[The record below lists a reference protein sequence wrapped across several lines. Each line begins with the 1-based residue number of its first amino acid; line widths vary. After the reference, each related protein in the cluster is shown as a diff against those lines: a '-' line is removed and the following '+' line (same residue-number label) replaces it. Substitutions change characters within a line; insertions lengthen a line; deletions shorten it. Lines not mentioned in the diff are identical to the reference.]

1 MINTVTESNLKRKGS
16 VGLYI
21 PSHSPSLR
29 EVWVGAPGRNLEA
42 GMNSCQGGTLLT
54 ALLPMVCSACFLL
67 HPKTWFNH
75 QLIRCSNL
83 AFRPI
88 SVEVLSSQITLLKWS
103 QKTVRELRISCH
115 LVSLWP
121 SQCHN
126 TVNSLFFYSGTGI
139 NRLNA
144 WLLSG
149 A

>member
-88 SVEVLSSQITLLKWS
+88 SVEVLSSQITLPQVVPEDCQRAKD
-103 QKTVRELRISCH
+103 
-115 LVSLWP
+115 
-121 SQCHN
+121 
-126 TVNSLFFYSGTGI
+126 
-139 NRLNA
+139 
-144 WLLSG
+144 LLSSG
-149 A
+149 VTVAKSMS